1 MQRKRPGERG
11 EKKKK
16 SGDEME
22 LESLRLGVL
31 VLLDQTEN
39 GIRRQN
45 SFMKKMTSHHE
56 VED

>member
-11 EKKKK
+11 EQKKK

-39 GIRRQN
+39 GTRRQN